1 MPKMTSAMIL
11 LVLLSLPMITQS
23 KEMANLPS
31 CDLTFE
37 EETICKTVKVYES
50 NEVPEPHPLILAPTF
65 TLHDIVEVDDEKNSL
80 TILVDVS
87 VEWNDTRLT
96 MKGTNKSEY
105 EYPCT

>member
-1 MPKMTSAMIL
+1 M
-11 LVLLSLPMITQS
+11 
-23 KEMANLPS
+23 KENVCKACLQEINPIES
-31 CDLTFE
+31 CA
-37 EETICKTVKVYES
+37 IK
-50 NEVPEPHPLILAPTF
+50 PHPLILAPTF
-65 TLHDIVEVDDEKNSL
+65 TLLDIVEVDDEKNSL